1 MPDRTPGEERKKLRL
16 TPVVRPPRASGGLFL
31 LCRGECRRAHLL
43 PSGLGGSRPR
53 RCGCGLDRAPRRR
66 GDEAAQYRE
75 HGLDPTVVS
84 PAAKLAHGYEIGV
97 T

>member
-31 LCRGECRRAHLL
+31 LRGECRRAHLL